1 MAKKIKDGWHVFYG
15 VEVYVEN
22 GKVLRGVVWDG
33 PLTERPV
40 YPYRYEKNIYYPTG
54 AWVNT
59 YGVSVDAYRAGWRR
73 GTIRM
78 M

>member
-15 VEVYVEN
+15 IDTYIEN
-22 GKVLRGVVWDG
+22 GKVHHGTVRDG
-33 PLTERPV
+33 LGYKAV
-40 YPYRYEKNIYYPTG
+40 FPYRYKKNINYPNG
-54 AWVNT
+54 AWVNAV
-59 YGVSVDAYRAGWRR
+59 GISVDAYRAGWRR